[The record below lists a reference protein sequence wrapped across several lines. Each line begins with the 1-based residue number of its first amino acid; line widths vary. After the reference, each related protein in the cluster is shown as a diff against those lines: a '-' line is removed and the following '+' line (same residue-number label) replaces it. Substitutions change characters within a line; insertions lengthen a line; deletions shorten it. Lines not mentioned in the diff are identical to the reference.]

1 VTSLTRR
8 DFLRSSALASASTLL
23 PGASLAA
30 PSDFS
35 FILLGDLHFDRL
47 EHHEMAWLEKH
58 KPGDLSQIRNYSRI
72 TADVMPRLFETVHET
87 ANALRGGGPPPAF
100 MVHVGDLVEGLCGS
114 AELAARQNREAL
126 AFVGE
131 HATGLP
137 FIFTKGNHDVTGD
150 GATEAFAE
158 VFHPFL
164 TQQRRLLDAAAAPS
178 DSARYTVQ
186 HGPAQFYFFDAYDK
200 QSLDWLEAALATRNA
215 QHCFVVIHPPVIPY
229 GARAT
234 WTVFGN
240 DKETAKREKLLELLA
255 RQHAIVL
262 GGHIHRFNYSVR
274 QVGKERFAQLAVSS
288 VINSADTK
296 PQTVLRGLDAYTP
309 EQITV
314 EPNFSPETA
323 EKRRAIYTAERPHM
337 RAFEYAD
344 LPGHTVV
351 KVQGGRVTAEIY
363 TGITRQLFRTVDL
376 TAELRA

>member
-1 VTSLTRR
+1 
-8 DFLRSSALASASTLL
+8 
-23 PGASLAA
+23 
-30 PSDFS
+30 
-35 FILLGDLHFDRL
+35 
-47 EHHEMAWLEKH
+47 
-58 KPGDLSQIRNYSRI
+58 
-72 TADVMPRLFETVHET
+72 
-87 ANALRGGGPPPAF
+87 
-100 MVHVGDLVEGLCGS
+100 VGDFVEGLCGS

-126 AFVGE
+126 AFVAE

-137 FIFTKGNHDVTGD
+137 FLFTKGNHDVTGD
-150 GATEAFAE
+150 GAPEAFAE

-164 TQQRRLLDAAAAPS
+164 NQQRRLLDPVAAPS
-178 DSARYTVQ
+178 DSARYVVRQ
-186 HGPAQFYFFDAYDK
+186 GPAQFYFFDAYDK
-200 QSLDWLEAALATRNA
+200 QSLEWLEAALATRQA

-229 GARAT
+229 GARAN

-240 DKETAKREKLLELLA
+240 DKEAAKREKLLDLLA
-255 RQHAIVL
+255 RQQAIVL

-274 QVGKERFAQLAVSS
+274 QVGQERFAQLAVSS

-296 PQTVLRGLDAYTP
+296 PQTVLHGLDAYTP

-323 EKRRAIYTAERPHM
+323 EKRRAIYTAERPHV

-351 KVQGGRVTAEIY
+351 KVQGDRVTAEIY
-363 TGITRQLFRTVDL
+363 TGITRQLFRTVNL